1 MGFRNEFTI
10 HTDNKMQDFKVLQC
24 QLALCHAESDNDNC
38 NDVCYCLA
46 AEHQWSLH
54 VSFSAS
60 CQHGAILHHHYATT
74 TKFLI
79 KAKHSLIITIIII
92 IRIHHYMQYKMQPI
106 FTTIAWNVCLLQW

>member
-10 HTDNKMQDFKVLQC
+10 HTDNKMQDFKVMQC

-74 TKFLI
+74 INF
-79 KAKHSLIITIIII
+79 
-92 IRIHHYMQYKMQPI
+92 
-106 FTTIAWNVCLLQW
+106 